1 MRLLKMMILPLVIS
15 TIITGMTI
23 KSTMCYGKS
32 TCPRFTEGKIYEGW
46 EVYPATQLYKFKYKI
61 PEFQIDDQAPESR
74 KDLRHISKVALLIY
88 SLFGING

>member
-32 TCPRFTEGKIYEGW
+32 TCPRFTGWKIYEGW

-61 PEFQIDDQAPESR
+61 PEFQIDDQAPGSR
-74 KDLRHISKVALLIY
+74 KILDE
-88 SLFGING
+88 SLKFHSSYILYLA

>member
-1 MRLLKMMILPLVIS
+1 MRLLKMIILPLVIS

-46 EVYPATQLYKFKYKI
+46 EVYPVTQLYNFNTKYASFK
-61 PEFQIDDQAPESR
+61 
-74 KDLRHISKVALLIY
+74 
-88 SLFGING
+88 